1 MARQQ
6 SAASEGRLER
16 SCAGDAAGARPG
28 AAGWLRIAPGAA
40 GLERI
45 EAFFRG
51 RAYAPHR
58 HDTYAIGYTMAGV
71 QSFDYRGEA
80 LSSLPGQVI
89 VLHPDERHDGRSG
102 SAEGFRYRMLY
113 VEPALI
119 RAAGGT
125 AALPFV
131 AGAVSADRRL
141 RAAVH
146 DALADLDEPLDE
158 LRRGDILLALAEALQ
173 AAAGGTA
180 RAVPGAIDAAAVER
194 VRQFLR
200 ARVGGAVSLAA
211 LEAVAGLDRWTLA
224 RQFRAACGTSPYRFF
239 AMRRLDR
246 ARALIARG
254 AALADAALAAGF
266 ADQSHMTRH
275 FKRAYGLPPGRW
287 AALAAGAARVPLPRP
302 DAIAT

>member
-1 MARQQ
+1 MASQQ
-6 SAASEGRLER
+6 SVAAEGRLER
-16 SCAGDAAGARPG
+16 SCEAG
-28 AAGWLRIAPGAA
+28 AGWLRTGPGAA

-58 HDTYAIGYTMAGV
+58 HDTYAIGYTIAGV

-102 SAEGFRYRMLY
+102 GPGGFRYRMLY

-119 RAAGGT
+119 RAAGGKP
-125 AALPFV
+125 ALPFV
-131 AGAVSADRRL
+131 AGAVNTDPRL

-146 DALADLDEPLDE
+146 GALADLDDPLDE

-173 AAAGGTA
+173 AAAGGGA
-180 RAVPGAIDAAAVER
+180 RAVPGAIDGAAVER
-194 VRQFLR
+194 VRQFLL
-200 ARVGGAVSLAA
+200 AHVGGSVSLAA

-224 RQFRAACGTSPYRFF
+224 RQFRAAYGTSPYRFF

-254 AALADAALAAGF
+254 AALADAALGAGF
-266 ADQSHMTRH
+266 ADQSHMTRQ

-287 AALAAGAARVPLPRP
+287 AALVASAPRLPLPRP